1 MTFTPG
7 IYPIYKPKGITSFDV
22 IFKLRKMTGIKKIGH
37 AGTLDPLASGVLV
50 VAIGREYTKQ
60 LEQLTLTDKEYEA
73 EITLGQT
80 STTDDDEGEKT
91 QFVVEEVPSENSVH
105 HVVQSFIGE
114 INQLPPVYSA
124 IKVKGV
130 PAHRRVRKG
139 QTVDLKPR
147 KVVIHD
153 IEIVSFS
160 WPLLGIKVHCG
171 KGVYIRSLA
180 RDIGERLKVGGYLSE
195 LIRTRVGEYRLEDA
209 VRIE

>member
-1 MTFTPG
+1 MIFSPG

-91 QFVVEEVPSENSVH
+91 QFVVEEVPSENSVN
-105 HVVQSFIGE
+105 HVVHSFIGE

-160 WPLLGIKVHCG
+160 WPLLRIKVHCG